1 MNICFQKTNQRAFGT
16 WPLKGDDLRAALET
30 ALDVGYRAIDT
41 AKMYG
46 NEAEVGAT
54 IAASGIPRDDL
65 CVTTKVPPENFDAGK
80 FIPSVEKSLA
90 DLQLDHVDILLL
102 HWPPMGGDVVPP
114 VKLLAEARDRGLAKN
129 IGVSNFT
136 ARMLRDARA
145 AIEAPI
151 VTNQVEFHPLIEQ
164 TTLLAAASEI
174 GIPLSAYCSVARGG
188 VFKMPIFDEI
198 AKGYGVTAGQVV
210 LRWILQKGVSVNTMS
225 TNPAN
230 IRANFDVMGFTLSC
244 VDMARIDAL
253 GSAHGRIVTKDVVR
267 YAPDWD

>member
-1 MNICFQKTNQRAFGT
+1 MFQ
-16 WPLKGDDLRAALET
+16 
-30 ALDVGYRAIDT
+30 I
-41 AKMYG
+41 AK
-46 NEAEVGAT
+46 
-54 IAASGIPRDDL
+54 
-65 CVTTKVPPENFDAGK
+65 
-80 FIPSVEKSLA
+80 
-90 DLQLDHVDILLL
+90 
-102 HWPPMGGDVVPP
+102 
-114 VKLLAEARDRGLAKN
+114 AK
-129 IGVSNFT
+129 
-136 ARMLRDARA
+136 A

-151 VTNQVEFHPLIEQ
+151 VTNQVEFHPLIDQ

-198 AKGYGVTAGQVV
+198 AAGYGVTAGQIVQ
-210 LRWILQKGVSVNTMS
+210 RWILQKGVSVNTMS

-244 VDMARIDAL
+244 VDMARIDSL